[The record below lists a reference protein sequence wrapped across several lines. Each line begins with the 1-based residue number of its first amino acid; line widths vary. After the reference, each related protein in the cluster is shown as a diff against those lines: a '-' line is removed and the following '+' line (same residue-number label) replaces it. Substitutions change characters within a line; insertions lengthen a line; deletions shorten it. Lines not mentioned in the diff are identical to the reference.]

1 MQILSRN
8 QLYRSFLHIG
18 YAFRNRW
25 IRLVMPDVKL
35 PEEKKAYD
43 KLKTMIPELNSYKK
57 STVYH
62 IQRLAYSAG
71 CRSFAEYCNRLE
83 KHPEELSELKMN
95 ITLTRTN
102 FFRGNDWS
110 YFNEECLSMYK
121 DRDSLRIWCA
131 GCSSGKEV
139 YSVILSA
146 LDYVPLQ
153 GIEVLASD
161 YNDEMLALTV
171 AGTYSLAELETIPE
185 HMRRYIVKADSRR
198 FTFAEELKGRITV
211 QNIDLLKD
219 DYPTGFDVIL
229 CRNVIKFFSPEII
242 LLVQQKL
249 VRSLNDHGFL
259 FLSTDGNHKGVELIK
274 DPEALDVVQMDGR
287 CIYRRTGR

>member
-1 MQILSRN
+1 MQI
-8 QLYRSFLHIG
+8 YRLRRHII
-18 YAFRNRW
+18 ALCRTINEKR
-25 IRLVMPDVKL
+25 IRHLMPDPDL
-35 PEEKKAYD
+35 PAEKQAYER
-43 KLKTMIPELNSYKK
+43 LKTMIPELNSYKE

-62 IQRLAYSAG
+62 IQRFAYNAG
-71 CRSFAEYCNRLE
+71 CRSFSEYCDRLE
-83 KHPEELSELKMN
+83 KHPGELSELKMN
-95 ITLTRTN
+95 ITLTGTN
-102 FFRGNDWS
+102 FFRGNDWP
-110 YFNEECLSMYK
+110 YFNEKCLSMYK

-161 YNDEMLALTV
+161 YNDEMLALTA

-185 HMRRYIVKADSRR
+185 HMHRYIVKADSRR

-242 LLVQQKL
+242 PLVQQKL

-259 FLSTDGNHKGVELIK
+259 FLSTDGNHKGAELIK
-274 DPEALDVVQMDGR
+274 DPEALGVVQMDGR
-287 CIYRRTGR
+287 CIYRRYSR